1 MIKRFFRSSLI
12 ILLIIAVFF
21 ASPAINFSQTSS
33 TVRAVGD
40 LTVVWSVPE
49 GNPIFTVSNM
59 APGDSDEEDVQ
70 VTNDASS
77 SRPVGIK
84 ANRTGGLGNLESVLN
99 VVISEG
105 TTDLYGGTTG
115 SKTLEDFFNE
125 STSLEFIPLS
135 DLGAGA
141 TTTYKIK
148 VTFDSSAGNTFQNT
162 SVIFDLIIGVG
173 FDLPAECENLDL
185 ETTPIFGTSGNDNI
199 NGTSKN
205 DLIITFEGNDRVLA
219 KGGDDCIIGGTGN
232 DQLRGETGN
241 DVIFGNEDNDLLIG
255 ATGQD
260 LIFGGSGNDDI
271 RGENGEDNL
280 FGEEGAD
287 TITGGNGQDSIS
299 GGSGND
305 NIKGENGNDTVT
317 GDEDEDSLDGGNG
330 SDSLTGNAGTDVANG
345 KSGTDTCD
353 AETEIQCEI

>member
-148 VTFDSSAGNTFQNT
+148 VTFDPNADNTFQDT
-162 SVIFDLIIGVG
+162 SVVFDLIIGVG
-173 FDLPAECENLDL
+173 FDLPAEYD
-185 ETTPIFGTSGNDNI
+185 
-199 NGTSKN
+199 
-205 DLIITFEGNDRVLA
+205 
-219 KGGDDCIIGGTGN
+219 
-232 DQLRGETGN
+232 
-241 DVIFGNEDNDLLIG
+241 
-255 ATGQD
+255 
-260 LIFGGSGNDDI
+260 
-271 RGENGEDNL
+271 
-280 FGEEGAD
+280 
-287 TITGGNGQDSIS
+287 
-299 GGSGND
+299 
-305 NIKGENGNDTVT
+305 NDTVT
-317 GDEDEDSLDGGNG
+317 GDEDEDSVDGRDG
-330 SDSLTGNAGTDVANG
+330 SDSLTGNAGTDVSNG
-345 KSGTDTCD
+345 LSGTDTCG
-353 AETEIQCEI
+353 AETEIQ